1 VTARTRRCLPAHW
14 GAALLAALLAG
25 CAAPTEPVQSQPEGA
40 TGWTPKA
47 AWTGSR
53 FAVAAANPLATEAG
67 VQILRAGG
75 SAIDAAV
82 AVQMVLTLVEPQSS
96 GIGGGAFLLYHDG
109 RTTEAFDGRETAPAA
124 ATEDLFL
131 RTDGQPLALR
141 DAMLGGRSV
150 GVPGA
155 VAMLQAVHRRHGRL
169 PWRTLMLPA
178 IRLADEGFAVSPR
191 LHALLAADQDLAR
204 DPVAAHYFF
213 DAAGRPW
220 PVGHRLRN
228 PELAEVL
235 RAIADGGAD
244 ALSQGAVANA
254 IVGAVRG
261 HATNPGR
268 LSAHDLGAY
277 RPVERPPLC
286 FEHLIY
292 RVCGMPPPSS
302 GQIAIG
308 QILGLLQDAGGG
320 REPPGNGPSGRWL
333 HLYTEASR
341 LAFADR
347 AQYVADP
354 GFVDP
359 PAGAWGS
366 LLAPRYLAERARL
379 IGELRTPSVAPGRP
393 DGAPTVRAPMPEQVE
408 EGTSHV
414 SVIDAAGHALAMTT
428 SIEAAWGSHL
438 MVNRGRGLAGGF
450 LLNNQ
455 LTDFSFVP
463 RDDQGRPVANR
474 VEPGKRPRSSMAPT
488 LVFDK
493 ATGQPVLVAGSPGG
507 TMIIH
512 YVAKTLWGLWHW
524 HLGLQEAVD
533 RPNFGVTGSD
543 TPLLL
548 EAGRIPS
555 AALAGLGAR
564 GHRSQEVPLTSGL
577 QLLARMPDGRIAGA
591 ADPRREG
598 AVGGQ

>member
-1 VTARTRRCLPAHW
+1 MTPGTRRLAARW

-25 CAAPTEPVQSQPEGA
+25 CAAPPEPVQAQPEA
-40 TGWTPKA
+40 ASGWTPKST
-47 AWTGSR
+47 WTGAR

-67 VQILRAGG
+67 VRILRAGG

-82 AVQMVLTLVEPQSS
+82 AVQMVLALVEPQSS

-124 ATEDLFL
+124 ATDDLFL
-131 RTDGQPLALR
+131 RADGQPMALR
-141 DAMLGGRSV
+141 EAMVGGRAV

-155 VAMLQAVHRRHGRL
+155 VAMLQQVHRRHGRL
-169 PWRTLMLPA
+169 PWRTLFEPA

-191 LHALLAADQDLAR
+191 LHALLAEDADLVR
-204 DPVAAHYFF
+204 DPVAARYFY
-213 DAAGRPW
+213 DDAGRPW
-220 PVGHRLRN
+220 PAGHRLRN
-228 PELAEVL
+228 PELAAVL
-235 RAIADGGAD
+235 RAIAEGGAD
-244 ALSQGAVANA
+244 ALAQGEVAQA

-261 HATNPGR
+261 HARNPGR
-268 LSAHDLGAY
+268 LAARDLAAY

-286 FEHLIY
+286 FDHLVY

-302 GQIAIG
+302 GQVAIG
-308 QILGLLQDAGGG
+308 QILGLLQAAGAD
-320 REPPGNGPSGRWL
+320 REPAGDGPSGRWL

-354 GFVDP
+354 AFVPP
-359 PAGAWGS
+359 PAGGWGS
-366 LLAPRYLAERARL
+366 LLAPRYLAERAHL
-379 IGELRTPSVAPGRP
+379 IGEIRQPTVAPGRTDNRP
-393 DGAPTVRAPMPEQVE
+393 VAHAPMADQVE

-414 SVIDAAGHALAMTT
+414 SVIDGAGHALALTT
-428 SIEAAWGSHL
+428 SIEAAWGSHV
-438 MVNRGRGLAGGF
+438 MVNRGHGLAGGF

-455 LTDFSFVP
+455 LTDFSFLP
-463 RDDQGRPVANR
+463 RDAQGRPVANR

-488 LVFDK
+488 LVFDR

-512 YVAKTLWGLWHW
+512 YVARTLWGLWHW
-524 HLGLQEAVD
+524 HLGLQQAVD
-533 RPNFGVTGSD
+533 GPNFGVAGSD
-543 TPLLL
+543 APLLV
-548 EAGRIPS
+548 EPGRIPDT
-555 AALAGLGAR
+555 ALAGVGAR
-564 GHRSQEVPLTSGL
+564 GHRIQASALTSGL
-577 QLLARMPDGRIAGA
+577 QLLARTPDGRITGA

-598 AVGGQ
+598 VVAGE